1 MLGWRSGLE
10 EDEAV
15 MTQHTDDAT
24 KDRAADAA
32 PGRPWVKP
40 VLVEYGHL
48 AKLTRGGSGAVTEPG
63 SKKMCL

>member
-1 MLGWRSGLE
+1 
-10 EDEAV
+10 

-32 PGRPWVKP
+32 PSRPWVKP